1 MKASAV
7 IGANYGDEGKGL
19 VTDYL
24 VNLHDADIVVRY
36 CGGAQAGHTVVLPDG
51 RRHVHHHFG
60 SGTLSGCPTFLS
72 QYFLV
77 NPIVFVEEWKELNEL
92 GINPEVLID
101 PRAPVTTPFDMM
113 LNQAVELQRGNARH
127 GSCGLGINETVKRNE
142 AGFHLSVGELTSS
155 HILRT
160 LRRIRSEW
168 VPRRMAQL
176 ELTER
181 PEHLMNDALLEHWLS
196 DVTRLMAATARV
208 VWSKQSWKHVVF
220 EGAQGLR
227 LDAKGPDFPYV
238 TNARTG
244 LTNVVQLAEEA
255 GIDELDVHY
264 VTRCY
269 ITRHGAGPLA
279 YELPGLQPYR
289 AIQDDTNV
297 TGPWQGSLRFG
308 WFDMQ
313 DFMSYVTSDR
323 MIATS
328 VTLRPKVAITC
339 MDQVGVERVRYY
351 TGPEYPEQRVSPEK
365 FVRCVLQATGINEA
379 VAFFGPCRT
388 DAVPIGLL
396 ACV

>member
-24 VNLHDADIVVRY
+24 VNLHQADVVVRY
-36 CGGAQAGHTVVLPDG
+36 CGGAQAGHTVLLPDG

-77 NPIVFVEEWKELNEL
+77 NPIVFVEEWRELSRL
-92 GINPEVLID
+92 GVFPEVLVD
-101 PRAPVTTPFDMM
+101 PRAPVTTPYDMM
-113 LNQAVELQRGNARH
+113 LNQAIELQRGTTRH
-127 GSCGLGINETVKRNE
+127 GSCGLGINETIKRNN
-142 AGFHLSVGELTSS
+142 AGYRLTVGELVDSN
-155 HILRT
+155 IRRT
-160 LRRIRSEW
+160 LNRIRNEW
-168 VPRRMAQL
+168 VPRRMK
-176 ELTER
+176 ELGVLDR
-181 PEHLMNDALLEHWLS
+181 PEQLMNDALLDHWLS
-196 DVTRLMAATARV
+196 DATRFMAASTRLPWGRH
-208 VWSKQSWKHVVF
+208 WRRVVF

-244 LTNVVQLAEEA
+244 LTNVLEMGAEV
-255 GIDELDVHY
+255 GLYELDVHY

-289 AIQDDTNV
+289 DIQDDTNV
-297 TGPWQGSLRFG
+297 TGPWQGSLRYG
-308 WFDMQ
+308 WFDML
-313 DFMSYVTSDR
+313 DFLAYVNSDR
-323 MIATS
+323 MIQSDIITH
-328 VTLRPKVAITC
+328 PKLVITC
-339 MDQVGVERVRYY
+339 LDQVGLERVRYY
-351 TGPEYPEQRVSPEK
+351 DGSEHRVSPEA
-365 FVRCVLQATGINEA
+365 FVRRVLHATGMTEA
-379 VAFFGPCRT
+379 TAFFGPRRT

-396 ACV
+396 VSV